1 MKYSNIFLFLLIAIS
16 LFSIGSCADKK
27 SANESTI
34 LNDSTK
40 TGNTKT
46 QSVDISDVNYAM
58 GVLTALS
65 LRDQLGAAESDIN
78 AEEISKTTLAFLKGE
93 LSEAKTKELSE
104 FSEKEAKRLMEL
116 KKSGKPGKMDPKMN
130 LVAGLVFGTNMK
142 RNGINK
148 DKYNKDEFTKGITET
163 IAGKAKFDLNSA
175 QNILQQYFQQ
185 AIEASAAKNAADG
198 KKFLEENLKKNPNL
212 KTTAS
217 GIQYEI
223 LKAGSGEKPK
233 ATDKVTTHYRG
244 TLIDGTEFDSSF
256 KRGAPTD
263 FPVNGVIKGWIEI
276 LQLMPKGSKWKVY
289 IPSDLAYGPQGS
301 QSGIG
306 PNETLI
312 FELELLKIN
321 GK

>member
-1 MKYSNIFLFLLIAIS
+1 MKYSFIFLFFLTGVGLIS
-16 LFSIGSCADKK
+16 TSSCTEKK
-27 SANESTI
+27 STNESTI

-46 QSVDISDVNYAM
+46 QSVDIVDVNYAM
-58 GVLTALS
+58 GLLTALS

-78 AEEISKTTLAFLKGE
+78 AEEISKTTLAFLNGE
-93 LSEAKTKELSE
+93 LSEAKTKELTE
-104 FSEKEAKRLMEL
+104 FSEKESKRLMEL
-116 KKSGKPGKMDPKMN
+116 KQSGKTGKMDPKMN
-130 LVAGLVFGTNMK
+130 LVAGLIFGTSMK
-142 RNGINK
+142 KNGITK
-148 DKYNKDEFTKGITET
+148 DKYNKDEFKKGITET
-163 IAGKAKFDLNSA
+163 ITGKAKFDLNSA

-185 AIEASAAKNAADG
+185 AIEATAAKNAADG

-233 ATDKVTTHYRG
+233 ATDQVTTHYRG
-244 TLIDGTEFDSSF
+244 TLIDGSEFDSSF
-256 KRGAPTD
+256 KRGTPAD

-289 IPSDLAYGPQGS
+289 IPSNLAYGEQGPPN
-301 QSGIG
+301 IG
-306 PNETLI
+306 PNQTLI

>member
-1 MKYSNIFLFLLIAIS
+1 MKYSFIFLFFLTGIGLIS
-16 LFSIGSCADKK
+16 TSSCTEKK

-46 QSVDISDVNYAM
+46 QSVDIADVNYAM
-58 GVLTALS
+58 GLLTALS

-78 AEEISKTTLAFLKGE
+78 AEEISKTTLAFLNGE
-93 LSEAKTKELSE
+93 LSEAKTKELTE
-104 FSEKEAKRLMEL
+104 FSEKESKRLMEL
-116 KKSGKPGKMDPKMN
+116 KQSGKPGKMDPKMN
-130 LVAGLVFGTNMK
+130 LVAGLIFGTNMK
-142 RNGINK
+142 KNGINK
-148 DKYNKDEFTKGITET
+148 DKYIKEEFKKGIIET
-163 IAGKAKFDLNSA
+163 ISGKAKFDLNSA

-185 AIEASAAKNAADG
+185 AIEATAAKNAADG

-233 ATDKVTTHYRG
+233 ATDQVTTHYRG
-244 TLIDGTEFDSSF
+244 TFIDGSEFDSSF
-256 KRGAPTD
+256 KRGTPAD
-263 FPVNGVIKGWIEI
+263 FPVSGVIKGWIEI

-289 IPSDLAYGPQGS
+289 IPSNLAYGEQGPPN
-301 QSGIG
+301 IG
-306 PNETLI
+306 PNQTLI